1 MTVFAVT
8 KEDLYEER
16 GLDKLML
23 QVIEAI
29 ERGGRRKLT
38 KQRVMLENPLLA
50 SLRQEFIWSLLPGQ
64 TGMEAGRRLK
74 ERLEPKGHPVMH
86 TATYADGHFIEHEM
100 RELGLDEVYI

>member
-1 MTVFAVT
+1 MPVVIDQMSDEPIYRQIRA
-8 KEDLYEER
+8 
-16 GLDKLML
+16 

-50 SLRQEFIWSLLPGQ
+50 SLRQEFIWSLLPGK